1 MRNPLTVAL
10 ETKTDKG
17 GFTINF
23 NELHKW
29 IKSKPLDEVKQY
41 TYKLEGRIAELK
53 IDARTALEQDDLET
67 AEDIMEDLN
76 YYSKAYRIA
85 RGYFDVLYFA
95 YEYLSEDKNPEN
107 ETNLIPSGVGI
118 EDAPDFHRELCGKL
132 DELNTVKPTKNIVW
146 GASRGSG
153 KSAYLS
159 NVEPL
164 HAVVYRTRKYIMIIS
179 ETVSMSQN
187 FVEFIATNLK
197 ENQKL
202 REDFGEILSPNKNK
216 NEQDNSEGFVTL
228 TEIKVQASSMGGRL
242 RGSRFKNARP
252 DLIICDD
259 LESAQNTNTQDL
271 REKNLHWYN
280 SVVVPLGDITKTA
293 IVYMGT
299 LVNGQGLLPNIMQRA
314 DYDSKMYSAI
324 IHEPDNTELWDKV
337 DAMLRDIENP
347 NRMNDARDFYEQ
359 HKAEMDKG
367 VEVLW
372 ADRFSYFDLMAKKV
386 EIGSRAFSSEYLNL
400 PSDSESCIFKENYL
414 YHYTD
419 NDLYD
424 NYGKRISLDVVG
436 FYDIAMGKNK
446 RSDYN
451 SIHIIGRDKRT
462 GAIYVLE
469 SWNKKCPPS
478 EAIEM
483 ALKLIEQYRP
493 KTFGV
498 ETVSAQFE
506 IYRQLQSLSMQRGY
520 YFTRIK
526 PVNATTKKEVRI
538 EMLEPLFEAGVI
550 RTKKNMRLLHEMLL
564 QYPNHAHDD
573 AIDCLAGAIEL
584 LRVNRKKGYYSK
596 PEGL

>member
-1 MRNPLTVAL
+1 MFEELL
-10 ETKTDKG
+10 KWMKETPVD
-17 GFTINF
+17 
-23 NELHKW
+23 EL
-29 IKSKPLDEVKQY
+29 KQY
-41 TYKLEGRIAELK
+41 TAKLEGKIAELK
-53 IDARTALEQDDLET
+53 IDANKAIQDSDQDT
-67 AEDIMEDLN
+67 AEFIMEELR
-76 YYSKAYRIA
+76 YYSKVYRVV
-85 RGYFDVLYFA
+85 RGYYDILFFA
-95 YEYLSEDKNPEN
+95 YEYFSEEKNPEN
-107 ETNLIPSGVGI
+107 ETNLIPKGVFI
-118 EDAPDFHRELCGKL
+118 EDAPNFHIELCSKL
-132 DELNTVKPTKNIVW
+132 DELNTVNPTKYIAW

-159 NVEPL
+159 NIQPT
-164 HAVVYRTRKYIMIIS
+164 HAVVYRTRKYILIIS
-179 ETVSMSQN
+179 ETISMSQN
-187 FVEFIATNLK
+187 FVTFVSTNLK

-202 REDFGEILSPNKNK
+202 REDFGEVLSPNKNK
-216 NEQDNSEGFVTL
+216 NELDNSEAFVTH

-242 RGSRFKNARP
+242 RGARFKNTRP

-299 LVNGQGLLPNIMQRA
+299 MVNGQGLLPEIMRRA
-314 DYDSKMYSAI
+314 EYDSKMYSAI
-324 IHEPDNTELWDKV
+324 ISEPVHQEYWDKV
-337 DAMLRDIENP
+337 EETLRDLENP
-347 NRMNDARDFYEQ
+347 NRLEDARAYYEAN
-359 HKAEMDKG
+359 KEIMDEG

-372 ADRFSYFDLMAKKV
+372 ADRFSYFDLICKKV

-400 PSDSESCIFKENYL
+400 PSDSDSCVFKEDYL

-424 NYGKRISLDVVG
+424 KYGKRIPMDIVG

-451 SIHIIGRDKRT
+451 SITIIGRDRRT

-469 SWNKKCPPS
+469 SWNKKCSPS
-478 EAIEM
+478 EAINKVLE
-483 ALKLIEQYRP
+483 LIEQYRP
-493 KTFGV
+493 RIFGV
-498 ETVSAQFE
+498 ETINAQFE
-506 IYRQLQSLSMQRGY
+506 IYRQIQSLVIQRGY
-520 YFTRIK
+520 YWTRIK
-526 PVNATTKKEVRI
+526 AVNPTTNKEARI

-550 RTKKNMRLLHEMLL
+550 RTKKNQRLLHEMLL

-573 AIDCLAGAIEL
+573 APDCLASAINL
-584 LRVNRKKGYYSK
+584 LRVNRKRGYYHK

>member
-1 MRNPLTVAL
+1 MIEDLL
-10 ETKTDKG
+10 
-17 GFTINF
+17 
-23 NELHKW
+23 KW
-29 IKSKPLDEVKQY
+29 IKSTPVDELKQY
-41 TYKLEGRIAELK
+41 TAKLEGKMAEMK
-53 IDARTALEQDDLET
+53 IDAKTALELGDKET
-67 AEDIMEDLN
+67 AEDIMEELRWTN
-76 YYSKAYRIA
+76 KVYRIT
-85 RGYFDVLYFA
+85 RGYYDVLFFA
-95 YEYLSEDKNPEN
+95 YEYFSDEKNPEN
-107 ETNLIPSGVGI
+107 ETNLIPKGVFL
-118 EDAPDFHRELCGKL
+118 ENAPNFHRELCSKL
-132 DELNTVKPTKNIVW
+132 DELNTVKPTKNIAW

-159 NVEPL
+159 NIEPT
-164 HAVVYRTRKYIMIIS
+164 HAVAYRTRQYIMIIS
-179 ETVSMSQN
+179 ETVAMSQN
-187 FVEFIATNLK
+187 FVNFISTNLK
-197 ENQKL
+197 ENPKIK
-202 REDFGEILSPNKNK
+202 EDFGEILSPNSRN
-216 NEQDNSEGFVTL
+216 NEQDNQEGFITL
-228 TEIKVQASSMGGRL
+228 TDIKVQASSMGGRL
-242 RGSRFKNARP
+242 RGARFRNARP

-299 LVNGQGLLPNIMQRA
+299 LVNGQGLLPNIMNRA
-314 DYDSKMYSAI
+314 DYDSKMYSAVI
-324 IHEPDNTELWDKV
+324 SEPINNELWDKV
-337 DAMLRDIENP
+337 DEMLRDIENP
-347 NRMNDARDFYEQ
+347 NRLEDARDFYEVNRE
-359 HKAEMDKG
+359 AMDDG

-400 PSDSESCIFKENYL
+400 PSDADSCIFKEDYL

-424 NYGKRISLDVVG
+424 NYGHKIPLDVVG

-451 SIHIIGRDKRT
+451 SIHIIGRDRRT

-469 SWNKKCPPS
+469 SWNKQCPPS
-478 EAIEM
+478 EAIQV

-498 ETVSAQFE
+498 ETINAQYE
-506 IYRQLQSLSMQRGY
+506 IYRQIQSQAIQRGY
-520 YFTRIK
+520 YWTRIK
-526 PVNATTKKEVRI
+526 PVNPTARKEVRI

-573 AIDCLAGAIEL
+573 AIDCLASAIDL
-584 LRVNRKKGYYSK
+584 LRVNKKKGYYYK
-596 PEGL
+596 PEGI